1 MKKNIVI
8 IALLLIIGVFGIY
21 YFMCNDKDKSY
32 TYNDIAGLYTYD
44 ESIKFEDETFTASY
58 QLYLYEDGT
67 FIYTRAMNAISGNLG
82 NYIIVDDEI
91 HLNYL
96 FSSGSDVALSVM
108 SGNKVLKIN
117 GDNSLTETDA
127 DSKEIKFVKVSKD
140 KENEYLKYNDFS
152 NMLKTYSLINE
163 YSE

>member
-32 TYNDIAGLYTYD
+32 TYNDIAGLYNYE
-44 ESIKFEDETFTASY
+44 ESIEIDDETFTASY

-67 FIYTRAMNAISGNLG
+67 FIYTRAMNTISGNLG

-96 FSSGSDVALSVM
+96 FSSGSDIALSVM

-117 GDNSLTETDA
+117 SDNSLTDT
-127 DSKEIKFVKVSKD
+127 DSKEIKFTKASSD
-140 KENEYLKYNDFS
+140 KEKEYLKYNDFS